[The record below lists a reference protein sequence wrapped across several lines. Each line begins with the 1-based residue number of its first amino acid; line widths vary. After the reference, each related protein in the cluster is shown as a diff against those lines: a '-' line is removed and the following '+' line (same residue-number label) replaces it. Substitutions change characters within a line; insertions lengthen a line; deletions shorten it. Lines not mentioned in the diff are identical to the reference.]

1 MDTTFPDIIG
11 QESAK
16 RVLNFH
22 IGGFKATKVMP
33 HLMFVAP
40 KGCGKTTFAKSV
52 ARTLKGIDDAKRY
65 FEINCSTIKNVKQ
78 FFNQLVIPLMQDR
91 DATILFDEAS
101 EIPKDVSMAMLTIL
115 NPNSENRT
123 SFSFEDYTV
132 DFDFSRLSFMFA
144 TTETQSVFH
153 ALMDRLERVDLEEYS
168 IDEMGQIVALNLDID
183 IQQGTLRDIAG
194 VLRGNARAA
203 QKMAQKIVS
212 YCKQNNVKRFDF
224 THWAELVKILSV
236 HPLGLNVTEI
246 QLLRILKDNKDCS
259 LTNLSAKTGIS
270 KQAVQRDFEIYLQKH
285 SLMEITTAGRNITA
299 KGLDY
304 LKLLDSDQAWF
315 SWNDYSTPAEINA

>member
-1 MDTTFPDIIG
+1 MGSEMCIRD
-11 QESAK
+11 S
-16 RVLNFH
+16 
-22 IGGFKATKVMP
+22 
-33 HLMFVAP
+33 
-40 KGCGKTTFAKSV
+40 
-52 ARTLKGIDDAKRY
+52 KGIDDAKRY

-115 NPNSENRT
+115 NPNAENMT

-168 IDEMGQIVALNLDID
+168 IDEMGQIVAMNLEID
-183 IQQGTLRDIAG
+183 IEPKTLRDIAG

-203 QKMAQKIVS
+203 QKMAHKIVS
-212 YCKQNNVKRFDF
+212 YSKQNRVRRFDA
-224 THWAELVKILSV
+224 THWKDLSKILNIF
-236 HPLGLNVTEI
+236 PLGLNVTEI

-304 LKLLDSDQAWF
+304 LKLLDGNDF
-315 SWNDYSTPAEINA
+315 SSPAEINA

>member
-11 QESAK
+11 QQSAK
-16 RVLNFH
+16 RVLDFH

-40 KGCGKTTFAKSV
+40 KGCGKTTMAKAV

-115 NPNSENRT
+115 NPNSENMT

-168 IDEMGQIVALNLDID
+168 IDEMGQIVAMNLEID
-183 IQQGTLRDIAG
+183 IESKTLRDIAS

-203 QKMAQKIVS
+203 QKMAHKIVS
-212 YCKQNNVKRFDF
+212 YSKQNSVRRFDA
-224 THWAELVKILSV
+224 THWKHLSRILNIF
-236 HPLGLNVTEI
+236 PLGLNVTEI

-304 LKLLDSDQAWF
+304 LKLIDSDN
-315 SWNDYSTPAEINA
+315 SDYSTPSEVNA

>member
-16 RVLNFH
+16 RVLDFH

-40 KGCGKTTFAKSV
+40 KGCGKTTLAKAV

-115 NPNSENRT
+115 NPNADNMT

-168 IDEMGQIVALNLDID
+168 IDEMGQIVALNLDLD
-183 IQQGTLRDIAG
+183 IEPKTLRDIAG

-203 QKMAQKIVS
+203 QKMAHKIVS
-212 YCKQNNVKRFDF
+212 YSKQNRVRRFDA
-224 THWAELVKILSV
+224 THWKDLSKILNIF
-236 HPLGLNVTEI
+236 PLGLNVTEI

-270 KQAVQRDFEIYLQKH
+270 KQAVQRDFEIYSQKH

-304 LKLLDSDQAWF
+304 LKLINLNDS
-315 SWNDYSTPAEINA
+315 DYSTPDEINA

>member
-1 MDTTFPDIIG
+1 MDTTTFPDIIG

-16 RVLNFH
+16 RVLDFH
-22 IGGFKATKVMP
+22 IGGFKATSVMP

-40 KGCGKTTFAKSV
+40 KGCGKTTMAKAV
-52 ARTLKGIDDAKRY
+52 ARTLKGIDNAKRY

-115 NPNSENRT
+115 NPNSENMT

-168 IDEMGQIVALNLDID
+168 IEEMGQIVALNLDID
-183 IQQGTLRDIAG
+183 IDPKTLQDIAS

-203 QKMAQKIVS
+203 QKMAHKIES
-212 YCKQNNVKRFDF
+212 YCSQKKVKRFNS
-224 THWAELVKILSV
+224 THWKELSRILNIF
-236 HPLGLNVTEI
+236 PLGLNVTEI
-246 QLLRILKDNKDCS
+246 QLLNILKDHKDCS

-270 KQAVQRDFEIYLQKH
+270 KAAIQRDFEIYLQKH

-304 LKLLDSDQAWF
+304 LKLIA
-315 SWNDYSTPAEINA
+315 

>member
-16 RVLNFH
+16 RVLDFH

-40 KGCGKTTFAKSV
+40 KGCGKTTLAKAV

-115 NPNSENRT
+115 NPNAENMT

-153 ALMDRLERVDLEEYS
+153 ALMDRLERIDLEEYS
-168 IDEMGQIVALNLDID
+168 IDEMGQIVAMNLEID
-183 IQQGTLRDIAG
+183 IEPKTLHDIAS

-203 QKMAQKIVS
+203 QKMAHKIVS
-212 YCKQNNVKRFDF
+212 YSKQNRVKRFNA
-224 THWAELVKILSV
+224 THWQDLSKILNIF
-236 HPLGLNVTEI
+236 PLGLNVTEI

-304 LKLLDSDQAWF
+304 LKLINATDS
-315 SWNDYSTPAEINA
+315 DYSTPAEINA

>member
-1 MDTTFPDIIG
+1 
-11 QESAK
+11 
-16 RVLNFH
+16 
-22 IGGFKATKVMP
+22 
-33 HLMFVAP
+33 
-40 KGCGKTTFAKSV
+40 
-52 ARTLKGIDDAKRY
+52 
-65 FEINCSTIKNVKQ
+65 
-78 FFNQLVIPLMQDR
+78 MQDR

-115 NPNSENRT
+115 NPNAENMT

-168 IDEMGQIVALNLDID
+168 IDEMGQIVAMNLEID
-183 IQQGTLRDIAG
+183 IEPKTLRDIAG

-203 QKMAQKIVS
+203 QKMAHKIVS
-212 YCKQNNVKRFDF
+212 YSKQNRVRRFDA
-224 THWAELVKILSV
+224 THWKDLSKILNIF
-236 HPLGLNVTEI
+236 PLGLNVTEI

-304 LKLLDSDQAWF
+304 LKLLDGNDF
-315 SWNDYSTPAEINA
+315 SSPAEINA

>member
-16 RVLNFH
+16 RVLDFH

-40 KGCGKTTFAKSV
+40 KGCGKTTLAKAV

-115 NPNSENRT
+115 NPNAENMT

-153 ALMDRLERVDLEEYS
+153 ALMDRLERIDLEEYS
-168 IDEMGQIVALNLDID
+168 IDEMGEIVAMNLEID
-183 IQQGTLRDIAG
+183 IEPKTLHDIAS

-203 QKMAQKIVS
+203 QKMAHKIVS
-212 YCKQNNVKRFDF
+212 YSKQNRVKRFNA
-224 THWAELVKILSV
+224 THWKDLSKILNIF
-236 HPLGLNVTEI
+236 PLGLNVTEI

-304 LKLLDSDQAWF
+304 LKLLDG
-315 SWNDYSTPAEINA
+315 NDYSTPAEINA

>member
-16 RVLNFH
+16 RVLDFH

-40 KGCGKTTFAKSV
+40 KGCGKTTLAKAV

-115 NPNSENRT
+115 NPNAENMT

-168 IDEMGQIVALNLDID
+168 IDEMGQIVAMNLEID
-183 IQQGTLRDIAG
+183 IEPKTLRDIAG

-203 QKMAQKIVS
+203 QKMAHKIVS
-212 YCKQNNVKRFDF
+212 YSKQNRVKRFNA
-224 THWAELVKILSV
+224 THWKDLSKILNIF
-236 HPLGLNVTEI
+236 PLGLNVTEI

-259 LTNLSAKTGIS
+259 LTNLSAKNKSVTICKS
-270 KQAVQRDFEIYLQKH
+270 V
-285 SLMEITTAGRNITA
+285 
-299 KGLDY
+299 
-304 LKLLDSDQAWF
+304 
-315 SWNDYSTPAEINA
+315 

>member
-16 RVLNFH
+16 RVLDFH

-40 KGCGKTTFAKSV
+40 KGCGKTTLAKAV

-78 FFNQLVIPLMQDR
+78 FFNQLVIPIMQDR

-115 NPNSENRT
+115 NPNAENMT

-168 IDEMGQIVALNLDID
+168 IDEMGQIVALNLDLD
-183 IQQGTLRDIAG
+183 IEPKTLRDIAG

-203 QKMAQKIVS
+203 QKMAHKIVS
-212 YCKQNNVKRFDF
+212 YSKQNSVKRFGT
-224 THWAELVKILSV
+224 THWQDLSKILNIF
-236 HPLGLNVTEI
+236 PLGLNVTEI

-304 LKLLDSDQAWF
+304 LKLINLNDS
-315 SWNDYSTPAEINA
+315 DYSTPAEINA

>member
-16 RVLNFH
+16 RVLDFH
-22 IGGFKATKVMP
+22 IGGFKSTKVMP

-40 KGCGKTTFAKSV
+40 KGCGKTTLAKAV

-78 FFNQLVIPLMQDR
+78 FFNQLVIPIMQDR

-101 EIPKDVSMAMLTIL
+101 EIPKDVSMALLTIL
-115 NPNSENRT
+115 NPNAENRT

-132 DFDFSRLSFMFA
+132 DFDFRRLSFMFA

-168 IDEMGQIVALNLDID
+168 LEEMGKIVNLNLELDIEPKAL
-183 IQQGTLRDIAG
+183 QNIAS

-203 QKMAQKIVS
+203 QKMAQKIES
-212 YCKQNNVKRFDF
+212 YCSQKRIRRFNYS
-224 THWAELVKILSV
+224 HWQELSKILNIF
-236 HPLGLNVTEI
+236 PLGLNTTEI
-246 QLLRILKDNKDCS
+246 LLLKILKDNKDCS
-259 LTNLSAKTGIS
+259 LTNLSQRLVYPQGQYKKT
-270 KQAVQRDFEIYLQKH
+270 
-285 SLMEITTAGRNITA
+285 
-299 KGLDY
+299 
-304 LKLLDSDQAWF
+304 LKFTCKSIL
-315 SWNDYSTPAEINA
+315 

>member
-16 RVLNFH
+16 RVLDFH

-40 KGCGKTTFAKSV
+40 KGCGKTTLAKAV

-78 FFNQLVIPLMQDR
+78 FFNQLVIPIMQDR

-183 IQQGTLRDIAG
+183 IEPKTLRDIAG

-203 QKMAQKIVS
+203 QKMAHKIKS
-212 YCKQNNVKRFDF
+212 YCSQKNIKRFNSI
-224 THWAELVKILSV
+224 HWQELSRILNIF
-236 HPLGLNVTEI
+236 PLGLNVTEI
-246 QLLRILKDNKDCS
+246 QLLNILKDNKDCS

-304 LKLLDSDQAWF
+304 LKLLNLNDS
-315 SWNDYSTPAEINA
+315 DYSTPAEINA

>member
-16 RVLNFH
+16 RVLDFH

-40 KGCGKTTFAKSV
+40 KGCGKTTLAKAV

-115 NPNSENRT
+115 NPNAENMT

-168 IDEMGQIVALNLDID
+168 IDEMGQIVAMNLEID
-183 IQQGTLRDIAG
+183 IEPKTLRDIAG

-203 QKMAQKIVS
+203 QKMAHKIVS
-212 YCKQNNVKRFDF
+212 YSKQNRVKRFNA
-224 THWAELVKILSV
+224 THWKDLSKILNIF
-236 HPLGLNVTEI
+236 PLGLNVTEI

-304 LKLLDSDQAWF
+304 LKLINLNDS
-315 SWNDYSTPAEINA
+315 DYSTPAEINA

>member
-1 MDTTFPDIIG
+1 MDTTTFPDIIG

-16 RVLNFH
+16 RVLDFH
-22 IGGFKATKVMP
+22 IGGFKATSVMP

-40 KGCGKTTFAKSV
+40 KGCGKTTMAKAV

-168 IDEMGQIVALNLDID
+168 IEEMGQIVALNLDID
-183 IQQGTLRDIAG
+183 IDPKTLQDIAS

-203 QKMAQKIVS
+203 QKMAQKIES
-212 YCKQNNVKRFDF
+212 YCKQKKVTGFKQKD
-224 THWAELVKILSV
+224 WQELSGILSIF
-236 HPLGLNVTEI
+236 PLGLNITEI
-246 QLLRILKDNKDCS
+246 QLLNILKDHKDCS
-259 LTNLSAKTGIS
+259 LTNLSAKTGLS

-304 LKLLDSDQAWF
+304 LKLIA
-315 SWNDYSTPAEINA
+315 

>member
-16 RVLNFH
+16 RVLDFH

-40 KGCGKTTFAKSV
+40 KGCGKTTLAKAV

-115 NPNSENRT
+115 NPNAENMT

-168 IDEMGQIVALNLDID
+168 IDEMGQIVAMNLEID
-183 IQQGTLRDIAG
+183 IEPKTLRDIAG

-203 QKMAQKIVS
+203 QKMAHKIVS
-212 YCKQNNVKRFDF
+212 YSKQNRVRRFGA
-224 THWAELVKILSV
+224 THWKDLSKILNIF
-236 HPLGLNVTEI
+236 PLGLNVTEI

-259 LTNLSAKTGIS
+259 LTNLSAKTCIS

-304 LKLLDSDQAWF
+304 LKLLDGNDF
-315 SWNDYSTPAEINA
+315 SSPAEINA

>member
-16 RVLNFH
+16 RVLDFH
-22 IGGFKATKVMP
+22 IGGFKSTKVMP

-40 KGCGKTTFAKSV
+40 KGCGKTTLAKAV

-78 FFNQLVIPLMQDR
+78 FFNQLVIPIMQDR

-168 IDEMGQIVALNLDID
+168 IDEMGQIVALNLDLD
-183 IQQGTLRDIAG
+183 IEPKTLRDIAG

-203 QKMAQKIVS
+203 QKMAHKIKS
-212 YCKQNNVKRFDF
+212 YCSQKNIKRFNS
-224 THWAELVKILSV
+224 THWQELSRILNIF
-236 HPLGLNVTEI
+236 PLGLNVTEI
-246 QLLRILKDNKDCS
+246 QLLNILKDNKDCS

-304 LKLLDSDQAWF
+304 LKLINLNDSD
-315 SWNDYSTPAEINA
+315 YSSPSEINA

>member
-16 RVLNFH
+16 RVLDFH

-40 KGCGKTTFAKSV
+40 KGCGKTTLAKSV
-52 ARTLKGIDDAKRY
+52 ARTLNRIDDAKRY

-78 FFNQLVIPLMQDR
+78 FFNQLVIPIMQDR

-115 NPNSENRT
+115 NPNAENMT

-168 IDEMGQIVALNLDID
+168 IDEMGQIVALNLDLD
-183 IQQGTLRDIAG
+183 IEPKTLRDIAG

-203 QKMAQKIVS
+203 QKMAHKIKS
-212 YCKQNNVKRFDF
+212 YCSQNNIKRFNS
-224 THWAELVKILSV
+224 THWQDLIRILNIF
-236 HPLGLNVTEI
+236 PLGLNVTEI
-246 QLLRILKDNKDCS
+246 QLLNILKDNKDCS

-304 LKLLDSDQAWF
+304 LKLLDGNDF
-315 SWNDYSTPAEINA
+315 SSPAEINA

>member
-16 RVLNFH
+16 RVLDFH

-40 KGCGKTTFAKSV
+40 KGCGKTTLAKAV

-115 NPNSENRT
+115 NPNAENMT

-168 IDEMGQIVALNLDID
+168 IDEMGQIVAMNLEID
-183 IQQGTLRDIAG
+183 IEPKTLHDIAG

-203 QKMAQKIVS
+203 QKMAHKIVS
-212 YCKQNNVKRFDF
+212 YSKQNRVRRFDA
-224 THWAELVKILSV
+224 THWKDLSKILNIF
-236 HPLGLNVTEI
+236 PLGLNVTEI

-304 LKLLDSDQAWF
+304 LKLLDGNDF
-315 SWNDYSTPAEINA
+315 SSPAEINA

>member
-1 MDTTFPDIIG
+1 MDTTFSDIIG

-22 IGGFKATKVMP
+22 IGGFKSTKVMP

-40 KGCGKTTFAKSV
+40 KGCGKTTLAKSV
-52 ARTLKGIDDAKRY
+52 ARTLNRIDDAKRY

-78 FFNQLVIPLMQDR
+78 FFNQLVIPIMQDR

-115 NPNSENRT
+115 NPNAENRT

-168 IDEMGQIVALNLDID
+168 LDEMGQIVAMNLEVDIEPK
-183 IQQGTLRDIAG
+183 TLRDIAG

-203 QKMAQKIVS
+203 QKMAHKIKS
-212 YCKQNNVKRFDF
+212 YCSQKNIKRFNS
-224 THWAELVKILSV
+224 THWQELSRILNIF
-236 HPLGLNVTEI
+236 PLGLNVTEI
-246 QLLRILKDNKDCS
+246 QLLNILKDNKDCS

-304 LKLLDSDQAWF
+304 LKLLNLNDS
-315 SWNDYSTPAEINA
+315 DYSTPSEINA